1 MRVKKLYLYI
11 IKEFIPNY
19 FLGFTFFSI
28 FLLIQLL
35 FQIVSLYVEKNVPL
49 TDVLELLIY
58 GIAWVVSFSI
68 PIAVLLGTVLSL
80 GRISG
85 DAEIVAMRAN
95 GIGLVTVFKP
105 IIFMGIVIM
114 LFNVY
119 YYETIYPWGMFRYYK
134 KYTNLGVQDPT
145 TQLSENFIY
154 DDKSQSPYVIQVDKV
169 ERKTRD
175 LIKVRITSVSE
186 NKLIIAERG
195 RFLEF
200 DSRREIFPLE
210 LINTI
215 TQPLDPEKEKD
226 MGDASFYEM
235 RSERMILNI
244 PFKLPD
250 NQYDGNYSGNMSI
263 SQLLTNMR
271 KRELRYSVKM
281 IENANDQAEL
291 VNKMI
296 KKGAELE
303 YVKAKRLHDSEFILK
318 IGDEVKESI
327 KKTINSDF
335 SRLKNENNE
344 ILKSSSTS
352 EKHVPEKYVRVLH
365 KKFSYSVSCLIFA
378 LLGAPLAVFSARSG
392 KGFGLGIS
400 LVFIAIW
407 YVAYFI
413 SDRIFGSLGKIDVM
427 ELGIL
432 VINLKDPYLRAWI
445 PPAILLPVV
454 GLFWYNKLKT

>member
-1 MRVKKLYLYI
+1 MRIKRLYIYI

-80 GRISG
+80 GRVSG
-85 DAEIVAMRAN
+85 DAEIIAMRAN

-105 IIFMGIVIM
+105 IIFMGIIIM
-114 LFNVY
+114 AFNIY
-119 YYETIYPWGMFRYYK
+119 YYETIYPWGMFKYYS

-154 DDKSQSPYVIQVDKV
+154 DDRSQSPYVIQVDKV

-215 TQPLDPEKEKD
+215 TQPLNPEKEKD
-226 MGDASFYEM
+226 MGDAKFYEM
-235 RSERMILNI
+235 RSDRMILNI

-250 NQYDGNYSGNMSI
+250 NNFSGNYSGNMSI
-263 SQLLTNMR
+263 SQLWINMR
-271 KRELRYSVKM
+271 KRELKYALKM
-281 IENANDQAEL
+281 IENVNSQAEI
-291 VNKMI
+291 VNTI
-296 KKGAELE
+296 INRGAEVE
-303 YVKAKRLHDSEFILK
+303 YVQTKQLKDSNYVLKMDDIIKENMKKA
-318 IGDEVKESI
+318 
-327 KKTINSDF
+327 INSDF
-335 SRLKNENNE
+335 SRLKNDHNE
-344 ILKSSSTS
+344 LVKSSKSAS
-352 EKHVPEKYVRVLH
+352 EHVPEKYIRVIN
-365 KKFSYSVSCLIFA
+365 KKFSYSVSCLVFA

-400 LVFIAIW
+400 LLFIAVW

-413 SDRIFGSLGKIDVM
+413 SERIFGSLGEIDIM
-427 ELGIL
+427 GMGIFVL
-432 VINLKDPYLRAWI
+432 DLTNPLLRAWT
-445 PPAILLPVV
+445 PPVILLPVV
-454 GLFWYNKLKT
+454 FLFWYNKLKT